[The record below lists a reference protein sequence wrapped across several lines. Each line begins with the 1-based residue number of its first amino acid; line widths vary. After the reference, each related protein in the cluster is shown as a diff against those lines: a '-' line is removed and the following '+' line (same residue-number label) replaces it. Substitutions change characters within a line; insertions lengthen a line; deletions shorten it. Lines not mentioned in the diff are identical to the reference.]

1 MVVART
7 TSTSMLVVLVSGP
20 GLDVEDTATDEL
32 DWGGEEEVLEGEPWI
47 DTAVVAVHVI
57 IARHCD
63 HEVHHDH
70 HAGKPKHQRY
80 EE

>member
-32 DWGGEEEVLEGEPWI
+32 DWGGEEEVLEGEPWN
-47 DTAVVAVHVI
+47 DTAVIAVHVI
-57 IARHCD
+57 IARHLD

-70 HAGKPKHQRY
+70 HAG
-80 EE
+80 